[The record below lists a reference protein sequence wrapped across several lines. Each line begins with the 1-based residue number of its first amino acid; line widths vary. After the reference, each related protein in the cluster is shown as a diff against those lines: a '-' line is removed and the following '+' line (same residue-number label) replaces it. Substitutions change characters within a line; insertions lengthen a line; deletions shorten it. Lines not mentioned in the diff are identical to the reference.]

1 MTDRRLGDPDSNEMG
16 FEAIG
21 RSTMSNNKKS
31 TIAGLINATLAL
43 QAPSPRLPTAKDK
56 GVLQDLRFRQRELG
70 RAKREVQEAQQKLNS
85 IKMESVRRLTSG
97 VAHVFNNLL
106 TPIKGYSELL
116 LKWAGPADPL
126 RRCAEQ
132 ISKAADCAASV
143 ICQLQ
148 AFAGRQMRVPKLLDL
163 NAVLADMTPRLRQLI
178 GEQVE
183 LITLWGLE
191 LRRVKADPAQIEQV
205 MMNLVLNA
213 RDAMPHSGQL
223 TTETANIE
231 LHETDIDPRV
241 RARPGAYV
249 MLAVTDTGC
258 GMDRETQS
266 HLFEPFF
273 TTKDQSKG
281 MGLGLSTLYGIV
293 KQNEG
298 YVVVTS
304 RPGQGARFK
313 IYLPAVQENIREL
326 NPVKV
331 CAGPYPGAEVILLVE
346 DQELV
351 RHFVGE
357 LLRSWGYTVLEAS
370 NGNEALSTSKRQ
382 KGPIGLMV
390 TDVEMPEMS
399 GRELASHLS
408 PLRPEMKVLFMS
420 GYTME
425 TFDQDGMSQAGTE
438 FLQKP
443 FTAAALRSKLKDLL
457 GAGLPSG

>member
-1 MTDRRLGDPDSNEMG
+1 MG
-16 FEAIG
+16 FEPRG
-21 RSTMSNNKKS
+21 
-31 TIAGLINATLAL
+31 
-43 QAPSPRLPTAKDK
+43 RLPTANYQKMTKAGLIKAILALQPPIPWVPPAKDE
-56 GVLQDLRFRQRELG
+56 GVLQDLGFRQRELE
-70 RAKREVQEAQQKLNS
+70 RAKRDVREAQQQLNS

-116 LKWAGPADPL
+116 LKWASPGDPL
-126 RRCAEQ
+126 RRYAEQ

-148 AFAGRQMRVPKLLDL
+148 AFAGCQNRVPKLLDL

-205 MMNLVLNA
+205 MMTMVLNA

-231 LHETDIDPRV
+231 LHATDIDPRV

-258 GMDRETQS
+258 GMDRDTQS

-304 RPGQGARFK
+304 QPGQGTRFK
-313 IYLPAVQENIREL
+313 IYLPAVQENIGDL
-326 NPVKV
+326 NPGKI
-331 CAGPYPGAEVILLVE
+331 CAEPYAGAEVILLVE

-351 RHFVGE
+351 RHF
-357 LLRSWGYTVLEAS
+357 
-370 NGNEALSTSKRQ
+370 
-382 KGPIGLMV
+382 
-390 TDVEMPEMS
+390 
-399 GRELASHLS
+399 
-408 PLRPEMKVLFMS
+408 
-420 GYTME
+420 
-425 TFDQDGMSQAGTE
+425 
-438 FLQKP
+438 
-443 FTAAALRSKLKDLL
+443 
-457 GAGLPSG
+457 

>member
-1 MTDRRLGDPDSNEMG
+1 MG
-16 FEAIG
+16 FEPIG
-21 RSTMSNNKKS
+21 RSPTANYQKMTKAELIK
-31 TIAGLINATLAL
+31 TILAH
-43 QAPSPRLPTAKDK
+43 APSPWVPPAKDE

-70 RAKREVQEAQQKLNS
+70 RAKRQLQEAQQKLNS
-85 IKMESVRRLTSG
+85 IKMETVQRLTSG

-116 LKWAGPADPL
+116 LKRASPADPL
-126 RRCAEQ
+126 RRYAEQ

-148 AFAGRQMRVPKLLDL
+148 AFAGRQKRVPKVLDL

-178 GEQVE
+178 GEQAE
-183 LITLWGLE
+183 LVTLWGHE

-205 MMNLVLNA
+205 MMNLVVNA
-213 RDAMPHSGQL
+213 RDAMPYSGQL
-223 TTETANIE
+223 TTETANVE

-258 GMDRETQS
+258 GMDRDTQS

-304 RPGQGARFK
+304 RPGQGTRFK
-313 IYLPAVQENIREL
+313 IYLPAVQENIGEL

-425 TFDQDGMSQAGTE
+425 TFGQDGMAQAGTE

-443 FTAAALRSKLKDLL
+443 FTATALMSKLKDLL
-457 GAGLPSG
+457 GAGPPSG

>member
-1 MTDRRLGDPDSNEMG
+1 
-16 FEAIG
+16 
-21 RSTMSNNKKS
+21 
-31 TIAGLINATLAL
+31 
-43 QAPSPRLPTAKDK
+43 
-56 GVLQDLRFRQRELG
+56 
-70 RAKREVQEAQQKLNS
+70 
-85 IKMESVRRLTSG
+85 
-97 VAHVFNNLL
+97 
-106 TPIKGYSELL
+106 
-116 LKWAGPADPL
+116 
-126 RRCAEQ
+126 
-132 ISKAADCAASV
+132 
-143 ICQLQ
+143 
-148 AFAGRQMRVPKLLDL
+148 
-163 NAVLADMTPRLRQLI
+163 
-178 GEQVE
+178 
-183 LITLWGLE
+183 
-191 LRRVKADPAQIEQV
+191 
-205 MMNLVLNA
+205 
-213 RDAMPHSGQL
+213 
-223 TTETANIE
+223 
-231 LHETDIDPRV
+231 
-241 RARPGAYV
+241 
-249 MLAVTDTGC
+249 MLAVADTGC

-304 RPGQGARFK
+304 RPGQGTRFK

-399 GRELASHLS
+399 GRELARHLS
-408 PLRPEMKVLFMS
+408 PFRPEMKVLFMS

-425 TFDQDGMSQAGTE
+425 TFGQDGISQAGTE
-438 FLQKP
+438 LLQKP

-457 GAGLPSG
+457 GAGPPNG